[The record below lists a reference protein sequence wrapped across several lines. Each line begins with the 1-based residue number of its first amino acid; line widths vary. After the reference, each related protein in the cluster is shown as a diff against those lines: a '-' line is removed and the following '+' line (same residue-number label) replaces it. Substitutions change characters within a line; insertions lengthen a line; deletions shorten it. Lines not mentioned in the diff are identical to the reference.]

1 MSDKGFSLTVIFSG
15 VSTHFRNGMVAGV
28 RHRAV
33 LPDASVFLAD
43 SISIDGY
50 PDPFLYYLNPHFAQ
64 IEVQRSDSEIAQK
77 PVDLTVDGLM
87 TKNGY
92 ILSGV
97 RLQVGNGI
105 PKGVLGDPPP
115 GSPVNVMSGLR
126 MYYPNY
132 EYSADVVTGGR
143 AACYFDFDF
152 GVATWMLP
160 EPPQKPAW
168 RFSITVETDGYPWL
182 LVTPLNDA
190 PGARP
195 FTKLDLVKKPD
206 GEASKHVTLL
216 VNNLETAPEEG
227 ADQSSG
233 DFDFLFHYLTARGGI
248 PKRIIQPTPALL
260 EPKSATADE
269 MAAALKALAALLQK
283 QAEDADNFYEQLRL
297 SPDGMTPACS
307 PAEFG

>member
-1 MSDKGFSLTVIFSG
+1 
-15 VSTHFRNGMVAGV
+15 
-28 RHRAV
+28 V
-33 LPDASVFLAD
+33 LPAASVFLTD
-43 SISIDGY
+43 SIFIDGY

-64 IEVQRSDSEIAQK
+64 VQVDQSEAGMKRKKQ

-87 TKNGY
+87 TKNGH
-92 ILSGV
+92 IRSGV

-105 PKGVLGDPPP
+105 PTDVLADPPP
-115 GSPVNVMSGLR
+115 RSPVNTTSALR

-132 EYSADVVTGGR
+132 EYSADVVVGGR

-152 GVATWMLP
+152 GVATWMAP
-160 EPPQKPAW
+160 EPPQIPAW

-195 FTKLDLVKKPD
+195 FTKLDLVKEP
-206 GEASKHVTLL
+206 GAEASKHVTLL
-216 VNNLETAPEEG
+216 VNNLETVPEEG
-227 ADQSSG
+227 ADQGSG

-248 PKRIIQPTPALL
+248 PKRIVQPTPALRD
-260 EPKSATADE
+260 PVSATGDE
-269 MAAALKALAALLQK
+269 IAAALTALAALLQK
-283 QAEDADNFYEQLRL
+283 QAADADEFYEQLHL
-297 SPDGMTPACS
+297 SPYGMTPACS